1 MFIDDEGTDNKTED
15 ADQQTGTKD
24 GEENKEP
31 RIFYKKD
38 DFFDN
43 ISCEALERSKGY
55 VRNKFNIEFPFH
67 QSISILFVSKNI
79 FLFCVLRNVP
89 RVDWKA
95 ERKLNAETFGLNP
108 NNSNVGGITRI
119 NRRGMGNGQGM
130 MSRGGNMSRGSGSWM
145 IMPPNNYFRGG
156 NRRQMIN

>member
-1 MFIDDEGTDNKTED
+1 MKAPITRPKTQISRREQRTGKKIRNHASFTRRTTFSTTLAVKPWKGAKGTYVTNLILNSHS
-15 ADQQTGTKD
+15 TKVSV
-24 GEENKEP
+24 
-31 RIFYKKD
+31 FY
-38 DFFDN
+38 
-43 ISCEALERSKGY
+43 LY
-55 VRNKFNIEFPFH
+55 
-67 QSISILFVSKNI
+67 LKNI

-108 NNSNVGGITRI
+108 NNSNIGGITRI

-145 IMPPNNYFRGG
+145 LMPPNNYFRGG